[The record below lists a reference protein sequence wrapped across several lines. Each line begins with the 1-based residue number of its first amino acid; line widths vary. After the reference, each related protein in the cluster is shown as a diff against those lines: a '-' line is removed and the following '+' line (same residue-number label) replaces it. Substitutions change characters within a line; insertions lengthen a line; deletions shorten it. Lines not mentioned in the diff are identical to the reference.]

1 MTLRGFQHALSDLVM
16 SRRFCAAVQ
25 EDPGEALAGY
35 DLDLRERERLAAI
48 AGQPGVR
55 ISAMIHRSFK
65 VGVLAGRL
73 PLTCTLLGS
82 AGIARVIGGYLAEQM
97 PRTMYFNQEIR
108 RFGVYVLEQ
117 LARGAFDYPFLE
129 EVLRLELA
137 LVELGDAPPLAA
149 DAPDALLPTDAPDTL
164 PEQPGTHPVQLDE
177 RFRVLRFAHDPAVL
191 LPALRAKRVPSA
203 LPEGDFW
210 MLLDRSDGES
220 VQMSLLDPALGALLA
235 RCDGAATLAALC
247 EQLDVDLDQ
256 VQALVEAGVLHLV
269 MRHHNA

>member
-35 DLDLRERERLAAI
+35 DLDARERERLAVI
-48 AGQPGVR
+48 ARQPGMR

-73 PLTCTLLGS
+73 PLTCAVLGS
-82 AGIARVIGGYLAEQM
+82 AGITRVMGGYLAEHM
-97 PRTMYFNQEIR
+97 PRTLYFNQETR
-108 RFGVYVLEQ
+108 LFGVYVLEQ

-149 DAPDALLPTDAPDTL
+149 DAPDAL
-164 PEQPGTHPVQLDE
+164 PEQPGAHPAQLDG
-177 RFRVLRFAHDPAVL
+177 RFRVLRFAHDPAAL
-191 LPALRAKRVPSA
+191 LPALRAKQVPPA
-203 LPEGDFW
+203 LPEGDYW
-210 MLLDRSDGES
+210 MLLGCPSGQRM
-220 VQMSLLDPALGALLA
+220 QMSLLDPALGALLA

-256 VQALVEAGVLHLV
+256 AQALVEAGVLRLV
-269 MRHHNA
+269 MRHRTAQL